1 MKKFVVSI
9 VLLTSVLSLIA
20 QNLLSPDAQISVFT
34 ILPGDELYTKFGHSA
49 IRVKDPERHIDWVFN
64 YGTFDFNTPHFYLK
78 FVRGRLNYMLSVQ
91 TYQSFYNEYKYERRS
106 SFEQIL
112 DLTQPQKERIF
123 KFLWWNAQPENRY
136 YLYDFLYDNCAT
148 RVRDVLVKELGDSLI
163 LPRKDLHTTFRHEI
177 SRYISNPWL
186 MFGINLLIGPTGD
199 RKLDMYTAMFLPV
212 YVDSTLAQA
221 YVLHPDGQKKPLVRQ
236 AHFIYKFSR
245 PRPAATWWYSP
256 LLVFTLLLLVVV
268 AVSLREA
275 KFKRRVAWLDV
286 VIFAVI
292 GLVGVV
298 LLGMWLLTDHQVA
311 QNNWNIAWA
320 FPLHLFYAFLVT
332 TQAPSKFTGLY
343 ANFFRFYY
351 LALLIMFPF
360 LPQQLDLATIPLML
374 ILLVRF
380 HQIWKFHKY
389 ARI

>member
-1 MKKFVVSI
+1 MKKIFVISW
-9 VLLTSVLSLIA
+9 LLITMINTYA
-20 QNLLSPDAQISVFT
+20 QHLLSPNAQISVFT

-49 IRVKDPERHIDWVFN
+49 IRVRDPERNIDWVFN

-91 TYQSFYNEYKYERRS
+91 PFQSFYQEYRYERRS
-106 SFEQIL
+106 SYEQVL
-112 DLTQPQKERIF
+112 DITQAQKERIF

-163 LPRKDLHTTFRHEI
+163 LPRKDLHTTFRREI

-199 RKLDMYTAMFLPV
+199 RKLDMYTAMFLPD
-212 YVDSTLAQA
+212 YVDSALAQA
-221 YVLHPDGQKKPLVRQ
+221 YILLPGGQKKPLVRQ

-245 PRPAATWWYSP
+245 PQSAATWWYSP
-256 LLVFTLLLLVVV
+256 LLVFTLLLLVMV

-275 KFKRRVAWLDV
+275 KIKKRVAWLDV
-286 VIFAVI
+286 SIFAVI

-320 FPLHLFYAFLVT
+320 FPLHLVYAFLVT
-332 TQAPSKFTGLY
+332 KQRLGKFAGLY
-343 ANFFRFYY
+343 ANFFRYYY
-351 LALLIMFPF
+351 LALVVLFPV
-360 LPQQLDLATIPLML
+360 LPQRLDFATIPLML
-374 ILLVRF
+374 ILFVRF
-380 HQIWKFHKY
+380 HQIWKFYK
-389 ARI
+389 RT